1 MAHLKAVNSCGL
13 DALVESVRLRL
24 EHGGG
29 FPPDCCRGLAD
40 VVEHAPE
47 DLTITVQ
54 AGMLLRDLQAHLHA
68 MGQWLPVDP
77 FDSDLTIGA
86 LVEGNHFGPRRH
98 AHGTIRDHLIG
109 LAVITGE
116 GELVRNGGKVVK
128 NVAGYDLLKL
138 FTGSRGSLG
147 RVLEATF
154 KLLPLPEDSKALH
167 AELSHMGEAAPLR
180 AVFNTAQ
187 FQPAWLNLVLL
198 PGGKPVFSVGFE
210 GVGEDVAEQTAR
222 ALDHGLRLS
231 EQPLHAEARFH
242 AACPSPSWRSFLP
255 SKLLG
260 ELPLFG
266 PGPLMAWLGSG
277 VVACQTGAAPTR
289 PSPPSAAELAIAQR
303 LKAAFDPK
311 GVLPPLPYDPR

>member
-1 MAHLKAVNSCGL
+1 LAHLKAVNSCGL
-13 DALVESVRLRL
+13 DTLVESVRLQL
-24 EHGGG
+24 ERGGG
-29 FPPDCCRGLAD
+29 FPPDCRRDLAA

-54 AGMLLRDLQAHLHA
+54 AGMLLRDLQAHLRSL
-68 MGQWLPVDP
+68 GQWLPVDP
-77 FDSDLTIGA
+77 FESTLTIGA

-138 FTGSRGSLG
+138 FTGSSGSLG
-147 RVLEATF
+147 RVVEATF

-167 AELSHMGEAAPLR
+167 LELSSLGEAAPLR

-187 FQPAWLNLVLL
+187 FQPAWLNLVVLTD
-198 PGGKPVFSVGFE
+198 GKPVFSVGFE
-210 GVGEDVAEQTAR
+210 GVGEDVAEQTSR
-222 ALDHGLRLS
+222 ALDQGLRLS

-242 AACPSPSWRSFLP
+242 SACPSPIWRSFLP
-255 SKLLG
+255 SKLPG

-266 PGPLMAWLGSG
+266 PGPFMAWLGAG
-277 VVACQTGAAPTR
+277 VVACKSGAAPTQ
-289 PSPPSAAELAIAQR
+289 PSPPSAAELAIARR
-303 LKAAFDPK
+303 LKAAFDPN
-311 GVLPPLPYDPR
+311 GVLPPLPYEPR